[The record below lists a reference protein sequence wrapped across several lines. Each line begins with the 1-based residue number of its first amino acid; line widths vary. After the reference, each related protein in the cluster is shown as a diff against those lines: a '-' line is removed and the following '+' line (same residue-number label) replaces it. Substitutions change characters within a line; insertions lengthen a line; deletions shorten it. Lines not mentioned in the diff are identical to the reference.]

1 MPLPTWRDTKMRIR
15 SRLADS
21 QQELSI
27 KTREW
32 ASKEQVLGIQPRAVA
47 TRPRELLS
55 MPISWDASADA
66 DNDMTGTYYYY
77 YTTCI
82 YDISDSLYTVII
94 FSYQ

>member
-21 QQELSI
+21 QQELSL

-55 MPISWDASADA
+55 MPISWDAAADA
-66 DNDMTGTYYYY
+66 DNDMTGTY
-77 YTTCI
+77 
-82 YDISDSLYTVII
+82 
-94 FSYQ
+94 